1 MSDVNGDDEIDYVA
15 KLDAELNLMYADYQA
30 RTRRRAQA
38 MIAQDQDGG
47 PRSKKQRRREVQALG
62 TSAALQQQMNDVM
75 RAPAVGSKAAPV
87 TARGPPV
94 TTHLAATLEGHL
106 NSARTPRAP
115 PPPSLLLK
123 PPTPRQ
129 PASAR

>member
-1 MSDVNGDDEIDYVA
+1 MRR
-15 KLDAELNLMYADYQA
+15 QA
-30 RTRRRAQA
+30 QLALSQRMASLERA
-38 MIAQDQDGG
+38 
-47 PRSKKQRRREVQALG
+47 SQRRREEQALG
-62 TSAALQQQMNDVM
+62 ASAALQQQMNDVM
-75 RAPAVGSKAAPV
+75 RAPAVLSKAAPV

-106 NSARTPRAP
+106 HLSGARTARAP

-129 PASAR
+129 PVSAR